1 MPDLFWSPELQNR
14 LKQTRLNAGI
24 SADELA
30 RCCAL
35 SLAQL
40 TQLEEGGDSK
50 FYSQKI
56 KFRSGVKALSALVS
70 AMNDANAPFNG
81 LPPPA
86 STHNTPPESFNDSV
100 HQRLD
105 RVAQIQPIHHKQ
117 VAHTA
122 PTSASLSSRLYLLG
136 AILMSCLA
144 LLLFFEYDSEIQAY
158 LKQEQNSHL
167 SDGPKAVH
175 PTPHITDK

>member
-1 MPDLFWSPELQNR
+1 MSDLFWSPELQNR

-70 AMNDANAPFNG
+70 AMDEANGPFNG

-86 STHNTPPESFNDSV
+86 TTHTTPPESFNDSA

-105 RVAQIQPIHHKQ
+105 RVAQNQPIDHRQ
-117 VAHTA
+117 VAHKA
-122 PTSASLSSRLYLLG
+122 PSSASLSSRLYLLG
-136 AILMSCLA
+136 AILMSCFA
-144 LLLFFEYDSEIQAY
+144 LLLIFEYDSEIHTY
-158 LKQEQNSHL
+158 LKQEQKSPPSN
-167 SDGPKAVH
+167 GPSVAH
-175 PTPHITDK
+175 ETPNIADK